1 MLLLYRQ
8 CTKKLGFPSFNKV
21 YSLVLVDSLLLS
33 VVDDVVGAVV
43 SVLVFSSVE
52 EDASLVS
59 CDDEDDDEGR
69 VILGTSI
76 WIVEFE
82 LLLEE
87 LLEVLPWLEE
97 DDEERL
103 LDDVDLDTS

>member
-21 YSLVLVDSLLLS
+21 YSFVLVDSLLLS

-52 EDASLVS
+52 EDVSFVS
-59 CDDEDDDEGR
+59 CEDEGS
-69 VILGTSI
+69 VTLGTSI

-82 LLLEE
+82 LLLE
-87 LLEVLPWLEE
+87 VLPWLEE
-97 DDEERL
+97 DDEELL